1 VVSNTVVQQLLLLER
16 AKEDVDIWLEDVD
29 NSSLASLDKFSVYDR
44 WLYELTVPV
53 SFGENKVHYVSDPNF
68 SPGSKLLADKFLSV
82 SGQLP
87 VIKLELT
94 PAKHVWVLAALTGG
108 LNAVNFFRCFA
119 NRS

>member
-1 VVSNTVVQQLLLLER
+1 MVSNTVVQQLLLLER

-29 NSSLASLDKFSVYDR
+29 NSSLASLDKFSVSER

-53 SFGENKVHYVSDPNF
+53 FFGENKVYYVSDPNF

-94 PAKHVWVLAALTGG
+94 PAKHV
-108 LNAVNFFRCFA
+108 
-119 NRS
+119 